1 MPDENLGASFSIDIS
16 NLKAGLAQANRL
28 IRESESQFREA
39 AAGMDDWSNSQEG
52 LEARIDSLN
61 DQIGIQQK
69 KIGALVAE
77 KQRIIEKMKDEGA
90 SNEEIERAVDG
101 VNRQIERESKQ
112 LDRLKGEL
120 GKSEK
125 ALDDFNK
132 ETDEAAENT
141 KKASDNAEALDGS
154 MEKLKGTGKAAAVAI
169 AAIGAA
175 AIGAVKAFLDLSE
188 STREYREDMGKLETA
203 FESAGKSTELA
214 TKTYKDFYSVL
225 GEEDR
230 SVEAV
235 NHLAKFVD
243 TEKDMATWT
252 DICTGVWGT
261 FGDSLPIEG
270 LTEASNETAKVGK
283 LTGVLADALN
293 WAGVNEDDFQASLD
307 ECNNEQERT
316 QLITKTLNGLY
327 GEAADHYRE
336 NNKSVIEAR
345 KATSDYN
352 DTLAELGKKAEPITT
367 KVSEGFN
374 RILKAILDI
383 LNDSGIDEIDD
394 VIDDAFDAFVDDI
407 IPAIVDGIKWIAKHG
422 ETLVSI
428 LKAIGLGFAAF
439 KVTNIII
446 SVVTAFKSM
455 ITTLKAAKTA
465 QEGLNMAMAANV
477 IGAVVTAI
485 VLLVDGISSLVKSM
499 EDAFMGWT
507 KMNSAIEENTKINEE
522 WQESMDAA
530 RATLGDYSDMT
541 NAAGESSED
550 LKQKMSEAQ
559 AGITKIFE
567 NAYSEN
573 RELRADE
580 VEAVRKFNEDYI
592 AAQQELAELQ
602 GLILK
607 AQTDSLQWQLNNLEL
622 SDEETAGILNSL
634 QEKRDE
640 YIAYMDDVIAKEIAL
655 LDMRYQKGS
664 LSEKEYAKL
673 RDEALAKQRE
683 YRDES
688 KSIQEQAVSDA
699 LANLQEHFEIDMQ
712 NYNNRTHTFSSLA
725 EVEQFYADK
734 IKAVEEDANKSAW
747 EKFWDKQA
755 LYSAQQTAMNLFK
768 SGMEL
773 EWEDYNFI
781 TDREIS
787 QNTQAFFNWI
797 TENKAQGR
805 TLTDQQKQNA
815 RDIVAAYG
823 DLPDDLKESGLNS
836 LRGLAKGM
844 EDEFPVLKGAAEMD
858 MEELIQA
865 MDDALGNA
873 SPSKKTKKSGKN
885 VMLGLQSGLD
895 GEQSNVNSTASRI
908 ASGLLSIFSNIF
920 QEHSP
925 SRATNK
931 IGKNFGLGLALG
943 IDESTPDIVASA
955 KDQIAAINGVYQNA
969 NIGGTVGA
977 NVKTNSTDG
986 LASGLNGGV
995 TVYQTNNYSQA
1006 HSRYEL
1012 YKSKQETAAAVR
1024 LALGGAKA

>member
-101 VNRQIERESKQ
+101 VNKQIERESKQ

-465 QEGLNMAMAANV
+465 QEGLNTAMAANV

-640 YIAYMDDVIAKEIAL
+640 YIVYMDDIIAKEIAL

-688 KSIQEQAVSDA
+688 KSIQDQAVSDA

>member
-61 DQIGIQQK
+61 DQISIQQK

-101 VNRQIERESKQ
+101 VNKQIERESKQ

-125 ALDDFNK
+125 ALNDFNK
-132 ETDEAAENT
+132 ETNEAAENT

-383 LNDSGIDEIDD
+383 LNDSGIDEIGD

-439 KVTNIII
+439 KVTNIIM
-446 SVVTAFKSM
+446 SVVGAFKGM
-455 ITTLKAAKTA
+455 VTALKAAKTA
-465 QEGLNMAMAANV
+465 QQGLNTAMAANV
-477 IGAVVTAI
+477 IGAVVAAI
-485 VLLVDGISSLVKSM
+485 VLLVDGISSLVKST
-499 EDAFMGWT
+499 EDAVMGWT
-507 KMNSAIEENTKINEE
+507 KMNSAIDENTKINEE

-640 YIAYMDDVIAKEIAL
+640 YIAYMDDIIAKEIAL

-734 IKAVEEDANKSAW
+734 IKAVEEDSNKSAW

-844 EDEFPVLKGAAEMD
+844 EDEFPELKGAAEMD

-885 VMLGLQSGLD
+885 VMLGLQSGLE

-955 KDQIAAINGVYQNA
+955 KDQIAAINGVYRNA

>member
-101 VNRQIERESKQ
+101 VNKQIERESKQ

-132 ETDEAAENT
+132 ETDKAAENT

-261 FGDSLPIEG
+261 FGDSLPIDG

-439 KVTNIII
+439 KVTNIIM
-446 SVVTAFKSM
+446 SVVGAFKGM
-455 ITTLKAAKTA
+455 VTAQKAAKTA
-465 QEGLNMAMAANV
+465 QQGLNTAMAANV

-640 YIAYMDDVIAKEIAL
+640 YIVYMDDIIAKEIAL

>member
-1 MPDENLGASFSIDIS
+1 MPDENLGASFSIDIF

-101 VNRQIERESKQ
+101 VNKQIERESKQ

-465 QEGLNMAMAANV
+465 QEGLNTAMAANV

-640 YIAYMDDVIAKEIAL
+640 YIAYMDDSIAEEIAL

-664 LSEKEYAKL
+664 LSEEEYAKL

-734 IKAVEEDANKSAW
+734 IKAVEEDSNKSAW

-823 DLPDDLKESGLNS
+823 DLPDDLKESGLNA

-955 KDQIAAINGVYQNA
+955 KDQIAAINGVYRNA

-1024 LALGGAKA
+1024 LALGGAK

>member
-465 QEGLNMAMAANV
+465 QEGLNTAMAANV

-640 YIAYMDDVIAKEIAL
+640 YIAYMDDIIAKEIAL

>member
-16 NLKAGLAQANRL
+16 NLKAGLAHANRL

-101 VNRQIERESKQ
+101 VNKQIERESKQ

-141 KKASDNAEALDGS
+141 KKASDNAEALDDS

-383 LNDSGIDEIDD
+383 LNDSGIDEIGDI
-394 VIDDAFDAFVDDI
+394 IDDAFDAFVDDI

-465 QEGLNMAMAANV
+465 QEGLNTAMAANV

-485 VLLVDGISSLVKSM
+485 VLLVDGISSLVKST
-499 EDAFMGWT
+499 EDAVMGWT

-607 AQTDSLQWQLNNLEL
+607 AQTDSLQWQLDNLEL

-640 YIAYMDDVIAKEIAL
+640 YIAYMDDIIAKEIAL

-734 IKAVEEDANKSAW
+734 IKAVEEDSNKSAW

-885 VMLGLQSGLD
+885 VMLGLQSGLE

-955 KDQIAAINGVYQNA
+955 KDQIAAINGVYRNA

>member
-39 AAGMDDWSNSQEG
+39 AAGMDDWSKSQEG

-101 VNRQIERESKQ
+101 VNKQIERESKQ

-132 ETDEAAENT
+132 ETDETAENT

-383 LNDSGIDEIDD
+383 LNDSGIDEIGD

-428 LKAIGLGFAAF
+428 LTAIGLGFAAF

-455 ITTLKAAKTA
+455 VTTLKAAKTA
-465 QEGLNMAMAANV
+465 QQGLNTAMAANV

-485 VLLVDGISSLVKSM
+485 VLLVDGISSLVKST
-499 EDAFMGWT
+499 EDAVMGWT

-640 YIAYMDDVIAKEIAL
+640 YIAYMDDIIAKEIAL

-734 IKAVEEDANKSAW
+734 IKAVEEDSNKSAW

-844 EDEFPVLKGAAEMD
+844 EDEFPALKGAAEMD

-955 KDQIAAINGVYQNA
+955 KDQIAAINGVYRNA

>member
-39 AAGMDDWSNSQEG
+39 AAGMDDWSKSQEG

-101 VNRQIERESKQ
+101 VNKQIERESKQ

-141 KKASDNAEALDGS
+141 KKASDNAKALDGS
-154 MEKLKGTGKAAAVAI
+154 LEKLKGAGKAAATAI
-169 AAIGAA
+169 AAIGVAA
-175 AIGAVKAFLDLSE
+175 VGAVKAFLDLSE
-188 STREYREDMGKLETA
+188 STREYREDMAKLETA
-203 FESAGKSTELA
+203 FEAAGKSTELA

-270 LTEASNETAKVGK
+270 LTEASNETAKTGA
-283 LTGVLADALN
+283 LTGVLSDALQ
-293 WAGVNEDDFQASLD
+293 WAGILEDDFQASLD
-307 ECNNEQERT
+307 KCNSEQERT

-345 KATSDYN
+345 KATSDYT

-374 RILKAILDI
+374 RILEAILDI
-383 LNDSGIDEIDD
+383 LNNSGIDEIGD

-455 ITTLKAAKTA
+455 VTTLKAAKTA
-465 QEGLNMAMAANV
+465 QEGLNTAMAANV

-485 VLLVDGISSLVKSM
+485 VLLVDGISSLVKST
-499 EDAFMGWT
+499 EDAVMGWT

-640 YIAYMDDVIAKEIAL
+640 YIAYMDDIIAKEIAL

-712 NYNNRTHTFSSLA
+712 NYNNRTHTFSNLA

-734 IKAVEEDANKSAW
+734 IKAVEEDSNKSAW

-955 KDQIAAINGVYQNA
+955 KDQIAAINGVYRNA

-1012 YKSKQETAAAVR
+1012 YKSKQETASAVR
-1024 LALGGAKA
+1024 LALGGGKA

>member
-39 AAGMDDWSNSQEG
+39 AAGMDDWSKSQEG

-101 VNRQIERESKQ
+101 VNKQIERESKQ

-141 KKASDNAEALDGS
+141 KKASDNAKALDGS
-154 MEKLKGTGKAAAVAI
+154 LGKLKGAGKAAATAI
-169 AAIGAA
+169 AAIGVAA
-175 AIGAVKAFLDLSE
+175 VGAVKAFLDLSE
-188 STREYREDMGKLETA
+188 STREYREDMAKLETA
-203 FESAGKSTELA
+203 FEAAGKSTELA

-345 KATSDYN
+345 KATSDYT

-374 RILKAILDI
+374 RILEAILDI
-383 LNDSGIDEIDD
+383 LNDSGIDEIGD
-394 VIDDAFDAFVDDI
+394 VIDDAFDSFVDDI
-407 IPAIVDGIKWIAKHG
+407 IPAVVDGIKWIVKHG
-422 ETLVSI
+422 ETLISI

-439 KVTNIII
+439 KVTNIIM
-446 SVVTAFKSM
+446 STVNAFKGMVTA
-455 ITTLKAAKTA
+455 LKAAKTA
-465 QEGLNMAMAANV
+465 QEGLNTAMAANV
-477 IGAVVTAI
+477 IGAVVTAV
-485 VLLVDGISSLVKSM
+485 VLLVDGISSLVKST
-499 EDAFMGWT
+499 EDAVMGWT

-640 YIAYMDDVIAKEIAL
+640 YISYMDDSIAEEIAL

-664 LSEKEYAKL
+664 LSEEEYAKL

-688 KSIQEQAVSDA
+688 KVIQEQAVSDA

-734 IKAVEEDANKSAW
+734 IKAVEEDSNKSAW

-823 DLPDDLKESGLNS
+823 DLPEDLKESGLNS

-844 EDEFPVLKGAAEMD
+844 EDEFPALKGAAEMD

>member
-1 MPDENLGASFSIDIS
+1 MPDENLGASFSIDIY

-39 AAGMDDWSNSQEG
+39 AAGMDDWSKSQEG

-101 VNRQIERESKQ
+101 VNKQIERESKQ

-141 KKASDNAEALDGS
+141 KNASDNAEALDGS

-243 TEKDMATWT
+243 GEKDMATWT

-261 FGDSLPIEG
+261 FGDALPIEG

-383 LNDSGIDEIDD
+383 LNDSGIDEIGD

-446 SVVTAFKSM
+446 SVVGAFKGM
-455 ITTLKAAKTA
+455 VTALKAAKTA
-465 QEGLNMAMAANV
+465 QQGLNTAMAANV

-485 VLLVDGISSLVKSM
+485 VLLVDGISSLVKST
-499 EDAFMGWT
+499 EDAVMGWT

-640 YIAYMDDVIAKEIAL
+640 YISYMDDSIAEEIAL

-664 LSEKEYAKL
+664 LSEEEYAKL

-688 KSIQEQAVSDA
+688 KSIQEQAVNDA

-734 IKAVEEDANKSAW
+734 IKAVEEDSNKSAW

-768 SGMEL
+768 TGMEL

-844 EDEFPVLKGAAEMD
+844 EDEFPALKGAAEMD

-885 VMLGLQSGLD
+885 VMLGLQSGLE

-955 KDQIAAINGVYQNA
+955 KDQIAAINGVYRNA

>member
-101 VNRQIERESKQ
+101 VNKQIERESKQ

-132 ETDEAAENT
+132 ETDKAAENT

-261 FGDSLPIEG
+261 FGDSLPIDG

-439 KVTNIII
+439 KVTNIIM
-446 SVVTAFKSM
+446 SVVGAFKGM
-455 ITTLKAAKTA
+455 VTALKAAKTA
-465 QEGLNMAMAANV
+465 QQGLNTAMAANV
-477 IGAVVTAI
+477 IGAVVAAI

-640 YIAYMDDVIAKEIAL
+640 YIVYMDDIIAKEIAL

>member
-1 MPDENLGASFSIDIS
+1 MPDENLGASFSIDIF

-101 VNRQIERESKQ
+101 VNKQIERESKQ

-465 QEGLNMAMAANV
+465 QEGLNTAMAANV

-640 YIAYMDDVIAKEIAL
+640 YIAYMDDSIAEEIAL

-664 LSEKEYAKL
+664 LSEEEYAKL

-823 DLPDDLKESGLNS
+823 DLPDDLKESGLNA

-955 KDQIAAINGVYQNA
+955 KDQIAAINGVYRNA

-1024 LALGGAKA
+1024 LALGGAK

>member
-1 MPDENLGASFSIDIS
+1 M
-16 NLKAGLAQANRL
+16 
-28 IRESESQFREA
+28 
-39 AAGMDDWSNSQEG
+39 
-52 LEARIDSLN
+52 
-61 DQIGIQQK
+61 
-69 KIGALVAE
+69 
-77 KQRIIEKMKDEGA
+77 
-90 SNEEIERAVDG
+90 
-101 VNRQIERESKQ
+101 
-112 LDRLKGEL
+112 
-120 GKSEK
+120 
-125 ALDDFNK
+125 
-132 ETDEAAENT
+132 
-141 KKASDNAEALDGS
+141 
-154 MEKLKGTGKAAAVAI
+154 
-169 AAIGAA
+169 
-175 AIGAVKAFLDLSE
+175 
-188 STREYREDMGKLETA
+188 
-203 FESAGKSTELA
+203 
-214 TKTYKDFYSVL
+214 
-225 GEEDR
+225 
-230 SVEAV
+230 
-235 NHLAKFVD
+235 
-243 TEKDMATWT
+243 
-252 DICTGVWGT
+252 
-261 FGDSLPIEG
+261 
-270 LTEASNETAKVGK
+270 
-283 LTGVLADALN
+283 
-293 WAGVNEDDFQASLD
+293 
-307 ECNNEQERT
+307 
-316 QLITKTLNGLY
+316 
-327 GEAADHYRE
+327 
-336 NNKSVIEAR
+336 
-345 KATSDYN
+345 
-352 DTLAELGKKAEPITT
+352 
-367 KVSEGFN
+367 
-374 RILKAILDI
+374 
-383 LNDSGIDEIDD
+383 
-394 VIDDAFDAFVDDI
+394 
-407 IPAIVDGIKWIAKHG
+407 
-422 ETLVSI
+422 
-428 LKAIGLGFAAF
+428 
-439 KVTNIII
+439 
-446 SVVTAFKSM
+446 
-455 ITTLKAAKTA
+455 
-465 QEGLNMAMAANV
+465 
-477 IGAVVTAI
+477 
-485 VLLVDGISSLVKSM
+485 
-499 EDAFMGWT
+499 
-507 KMNSAIEENTKINEE
+507 
-522 WQESMDAA
+522 
-530 RATLGDYSDMT
+530 
-541 NAAGESSED
+541 
-550 LKQKMSEAQ
+550 
-559 AGITKIFE
+559 
-567 NAYSEN
+567 
-573 RELRADE
+573 
-580 VEAVRKFNEDYI
+580 
-592 AAQQELAELQ
+592 
-602 GLILK
+602 
-607 AQTDSLQWQLNNLEL
+607 QWQLNNLEL

-640 YIAYMDDVIAKEIAL
+640 YIAYMDDSIAEEIAL

-664 LSEKEYAKL
+664 LSEEEYAKL

-734 IKAVEEDANKSAW
+734 IKAVEEDSNKSAW

-823 DLPDDLKESGLNS
+823 DLPDDLKESGLNA

-955 KDQIAAINGVYQNA
+955 KDQIAAINGVYRNA

-1024 LALGGAKA
+1024 LALGGAK

>member
-101 VNRQIERESKQ
+101 VNKQIERESKQ

-125 ALDDFNK
+125 ALNDFNK

-235 NHLAKFVD
+235 NHLAKFVN

-383 LNDSGIDEIDD
+383 LNDSGIDEIGD

-439 KVTNIII
+439 KVKNIII
-446 SVVTAFKSM
+446 SVVGAFKGM
-455 ITTLKAAKTA
+455 VTALKAAKTA
-465 QEGLNMAMAANV
+465 QQGLNTAMAANV

-485 VLLVDGISSLVKSM
+485 VLLVDGISSLVKST

-640 YIAYMDDVIAKEIAL
+640 YIAYMDDIIAKEIAL

-734 IKAVEEDANKSAW
+734 IKAVEEDSNKSAW

-844 EDEFPVLKGAAEMD
+844 EDEFPALKGAAEMD

-955 KDQIAAINGVYQNA
+955 KDQIAAINGVYRNA

>member
-101 VNRQIERESKQ
+101 VNKQIERESKQ

-132 ETDEAAENT
+132 ETNEAAENT

-243 TEKDMATWT
+243 GEKDMATWT

-383 LNDSGIDEIDD
+383 LNDSGIDEIGD

-439 KVTNIII
+439 KATNIII

-465 QEGLNMAMAANV
+465 QEGLNTAMAANV

-485 VLLVDGISSLVKSM
+485 VLLVDGISSLVKST
-499 EDAFMGWT
+499 EDAVMGWT
-507 KMNSAIEENTKINEE
+507 KMNSAIDENTKINEE

-640 YIAYMDDVIAKEIAL
+640 YIAYMDDIIAKEIAL

-734 IKAVEEDANKSAW
+734 IKAVEEDSNKSAW

-768 SGMEL
+768 CGMEL

>member
-39 AAGMDDWSNSQEG
+39 AAGMDDWSKSQEG

-101 VNRQIERESKQ
+101 VNKQIERESKQ

-230 SVEAV
+230 SIEAV

-383 LNDSGIDEIDD
+383 LNDSGIDEIGD

-428 LKAIGLGFAAF
+428 LTAIGLGFAAF

-455 ITTLKAAKTA
+455 VTTLKAAKTA

-485 VLLVDGISSLVKSM
+485 VLLVDGISSLVKST
-499 EDAFMGWT
+499 EDAVMGWT

-640 YIAYMDDVIAKEIAL
+640 YIAYMDDIIAKEIAL

-734 IKAVEEDANKSAW
+734 IKAVEEDSNKSAW

-844 EDEFPVLKGAAEMD
+844 EDEFPALKGAAEMD

-955 KDQIAAINGVYQNA
+955 KDQIAAINGVYRNA

>member
-101 VNRQIERESKQ
+101 VNKQIERESKQ

-132 ETDEAAENT
+132 ETDKAAENT

-261 FGDSLPIEG
+261 FGDSLPIDG

-439 KVTNIII
+439 KVTNIIM
-446 SVVTAFKSM
+446 SVVGAFKGM
-455 ITTLKAAKTA
+455 VTALKAAKTA
-465 QEGLNMAMAANV
+465 QQGLNTAMAANV
-477 IGAVVTAI
+477 IGAVVAAI

-640 YIAYMDDVIAKEIAL
+640 YIVYMDDIIAKEIAL

-734 IKAVEEDANKSAW
+734 IKAVEEDSNKSAW

>member
-101 VNRQIERESKQ
+101 VNKQIERESKQ

-141 KKASDNAEALDGS
+141 KKASDNAKALDGS

-243 TEKDMATWT
+243 GEKDMATWT

-261 FGDSLPIEG
+261 FGDALPIEG

-383 LNDSGIDEIDD
+383 LNDSGIDEIGD

-439 KVTNIII
+439 KVTNIIM
-446 SVVTAFKSM
+446 SVVGTFKGMVTA
-455 ITTLKAAKTA
+455 LKAAKTA
-465 QEGLNMAMAANV
+465 QQGLNTAMAANV
-477 IGAVVTAI
+477 IGAVVAAI
-485 VLLVDGISSLVKSM
+485 VLLVDGISSLVKST
-499 EDAFMGWT
+499 EDAVMGWT

-640 YIAYMDDVIAKEIAL
+640 YISYMDDSIAEEIAL

-664 LSEKEYAKL
+664 LSEEEYAKL

-688 KSIQEQAVSDA
+688 KSIQEQAVNDA

-734 IKAVEEDANKSAW
+734 IKAVEEDSNKSAW

-768 SGMEL
+768 TGMEL

-844 EDEFPVLKGAAEMD
+844 EDEFPALKGAAEMD

-977 NVKTNSTDG
+977 NVKTKSTDG

-1024 LALGGAKA
+1024 LALGGAKT

>member
-101 VNRQIERESKQ
+101 VNKQIERESKQ

-383 LNDSGIDEIDD
+383 LNDSGIDEIGD

-446 SVVTAFKSM
+446 SVVGAFKGM
-455 ITTLKAAKTA
+455 VTALKAAKTA
-465 QEGLNMAMAANV
+465 QQGLNTAMAANV

-485 VLLVDGISSLVKSM
+485 VLLVDGISSLVKST
-499 EDAFMGWT
+499 EDAVMGWT

-580 VEAVRKFNEDYI
+580 IEAVRKFNEDYI

-640 YIAYMDDVIAKEIAL
+640 YIAYMDDIIAKEIAL

-734 IKAVEEDANKSAW
+734 IKAVEEDSNKSAW

-844 EDEFPVLKGAAEMD
+844 EDEFPALKGAAEMD

>member
-101 VNRQIERESKQ
+101 VNKQIERESKQ

-235 NHLAKFVD
+235 NHLAKFVN

-383 LNDSGIDEIDD
+383 LNDSGIDEIGD

-446 SVVTAFKSM
+446 SVVGAFKGM
-455 ITTLKAAKTA
+455 VTALKAAKTA
-465 QEGLNMAMAANV
+465 QEGLNTAMAANV

-485 VLLVDGISSLVKSM
+485 VLLVDGISSLVKST
-499 EDAFMGWT
+499 EDAVMGWT

-640 YIAYMDDVIAKEIAL
+640 YIAYMDDIIAKEIAL

-734 IKAVEEDANKSAW
+734 IKAVEEDSNKSAW

-844 EDEFPVLKGAAEMD
+844 EDEFPALKGAAEMD

-955 KDQIAAINGVYQNA
+955 KDQIAAINGVYRNA

>member
-455 ITTLKAAKTA
+455 VTTLKAAKTA
-465 QEGLNMAMAANV
+465 QEGLNTAMAANV

-640 YIAYMDDVIAKEIAL
+640 YIVYMDDIIAKEIAL

-755 LYSAQQTAMNLFK
+755 LYYAQQTAMNLFK

-955 KDQIAAINGVYQNA
+955 KDQIAAINGVYRNA

>member
-101 VNRQIERESKQ
+101 VNKQIERESKQ

-243 TEKDMATWT
+243 AEKDMATWT

-336 NNKSVIEAR
+336 NNKSIIEAR

-383 LNDSGIDEIDD
+383 LNDSGIDEIGD

-455 ITTLKAAKTA
+455 VTTLKAAKTA
-465 QEGLNMAMAANV
+465 QEGLNTAMAANV

-485 VLLVDGISSLVKSM
+485 VLLVDGISSLVKST
-499 EDAFMGWT
+499 EDAVMGWT

-640 YIAYMDDVIAKEIAL
+640 YIAYMDDIIAKEIAL

-664 LSEKEYAKL
+664 LSEEEYAKL
-673 RDEALAKQRE
+673 RNEALAKQRE

-688 KSIQEQAVSDA
+688 KSIQEQVVSDA

-734 IKAVEEDANKSAW
+734 IKAVEEDSNKSAW

-781 TDREIS
+781 TDREIA
-787 QNTQAFFNWI
+787 QNTQAFFTWI

-836 LRGLAKGM
+836 LRGLVKGM
-844 EDEFPVLKGAAEMD
+844 EDEFPELKGAAEMD

-885 VMLGLQSGLD
+885 VMLGLQSGLE

-908 ASGLLSIFSNIF
+908 ALGLLSIFSNIF

-925 SRATNK
+925 ARATNK

-943 IDESTPDIVASA
+943 IDESTPNIVASA
-955 KDQIAAINGVYQNA
+955 KDQIAAINGVYRNA

>member
-61 DQIGIQQK
+61 DQISIQQK

-101 VNRQIERESKQ
+101 VNKQIERESKQ

-383 LNDSGIDEIDD
+383 LNDSGIDEIGD

-439 KVTNIII
+439 KVTNIIM
-446 SVVTAFKSM
+446 SVVGAFKCM
-455 ITTLKAAKTA
+455 VTALKAAKTA
-465 QEGLNMAMAANV
+465 QQGLNTAMAANV

-734 IKAVEEDANKSAW
+734 IKAVEEDSNKSAW
-747 EKFWDKQA
+747 
-755 LYSAQQTAMNLFK
+755 
-768 SGMEL
+768 
-773 EWEDYNFI
+773 
-781 TDREIS
+781 
-787 QNTQAFFNWI
+787 
-797 TENKAQGR
+797 
-805 TLTDQQKQNA
+805 
-815 RDIVAAYG
+815 
-823 DLPDDLKESGLNS
+823 
-836 LRGLAKGM
+836 
-844 EDEFPVLKGAAEMD
+844 
-858 MEELIQA
+858 
-865 MDDALGNA
+865 
-873 SPSKKTKKSGKN
+873 
-885 VMLGLQSGLD
+885 
-895 GEQSNVNSTASRI
+895 
-908 ASGLLSIFSNIF
+908 
-920 QEHSP
+920 
-925 SRATNK
+925 
-931 IGKNFGLGLALG
+931 
-943 IDESTPDIVASA
+943 
-955 KDQIAAINGVYQNA
+955 
-969 NIGGTVGA
+969 
-977 NVKTNSTDG
+977 
-986 LASGLNGGV
+986 
-995 TVYQTNNYSQA
+995 
-1006 HSRYEL
+1006 
-1012 YKSKQETAAAVR
+1012 
-1024 LALGGAKA
+1024 

>member
-101 VNRQIERESKQ
+101 VNKQIERESKQ

-132 ETDEAAENT
+132 ETDKAAENT

-261 FGDSLPIEG
+261 FGDSLPIDG

-439 KVTNIII
+439 KVTNIIM
-446 SVVTAFKSM
+446 SVVGAFKGM
-455 ITTLKAAKTA
+455 VTALKAAKTA
-465 QEGLNMAMAANV
+465 QQGLNTAMAANV
-477 IGAVVTAI
+477 IGAVVAAI

-640 YIAYMDDVIAKEIAL
+640 YIAYMDDIIAKEIAL